1 MIVYI
6 KPLGT
11 PVTNLTSGSI
21 RNIPPRHLR
30 SKLKIGP
37 TNRGNIR
44 KIRIGVQGKQALE
57 QIKVREDSKENLAQM
72 NKNRNMENESWS
84 QMMKLDPPEKEETP
98 QEVANRNSQSALDKR
113 LEDNSFRNSFIWSIM
128 SLSRKPLN
136 NRSRTEKSTTDK
148 G

>member
-1 MIVYI
+1 MVVYI
-6 KPLGT
+6 KPLGP
-11 PVTNLTSGSI
+11 PVTNLTTGSI

-44 KIRIGVQGKQALE
+44 KIQIGVQGKQALE
-57 QIKVREDSKENLAQM
+57 QIKVWVDSKKSLAQM
-72 NKNRNMENESWS
+72 NKNGNMEDGSWS

-98 QEVANRNSQSALDKR
+98 QEVADGNPQSTLHKG
-113 LEDNSFRNSFIWSIM
+113 LKHNNFLNPFIWPIM

-136 NRSRTEKSTTDK
+136 NRSGTEQPTTDK